1 MLSGL
6 ILSAGESQRMDGKL
20 KALLM
25 FEGKTFLE
33 RIMATM
39 SEAGI
44 GELVVVL
51 GAEHESIERKVRLKN
66 VRVVINKSW
75 EEGQLSS
82 LQLGIR
88 KLSPESEGVLF
99 TLVDHPLVKSS
110 TYVTLVERWKKDRGR
125 IVVPTFM
132 GRKGHPTILPHRL
145 YPMILEGELPE
156 GARSVI
162 RSEGDSVAFV
172 PVDDPGVVQ
181 DVDTPGDYRRL

>member
-51 GAEHESIERKVRLKN
+51 GAEHEKIERKVRLKN

-181 DVDTPGDYRRL
+181 DVDTPEDYRRL